1 MPEGIKD
8 KVAIVGMGLTKF
20 KEHWDLSAQDLLV
33 DAVMEALQDAGIQD
47 TEIDSFYLATC
58 FDEIGMG
65 KSALPLSLTLKLP
78 FKPVT
83 RVENFCAS
91 GTEALRN
98 AVYAVA
104 SGAADIAMAVGAEKL
119 KDIGYGGLP
128 EFAGALGTQARQI
141 YPTIT
146 APGAFAMMATAYF
159 AKYGID
165 PETGKRLLAMVSKK
179 SHDNGLLNEKAHLR
193 KQVTLEQIIKSP
205 MVAWPLGLF
214 DCSGVSDGAAAAIVA
229 RADIAKKLRPDP
241 IWVKAMQIALSSGE
255 EFMYQDWDGTHII
268 STEIAAMRAYAEAG
282 IKDPRRELSVLQLHD
297 CFSIT
302 ELVTYEDI
310 HVSERGKA
318 GQDIEN
324 GFFNLDGELP
334 AQTDGGLKCFGHPIA
349 ASGLR
354 MMYEIYKQLQGKA
367 EKRQVK
373 NPRLGLTHNL
383 GGFPAMNISS
393 ISIVGNEE
401 G

>member
-1 MPEGIKD
+1 MAEGIKD
-8 KVAIVGMGLTKF
+8 KVGIVGMGLTPF
-20 KEHWDLSAQDLLV
+20 REHWDKSASDLLV
-33 DAVMEALQDAGIQD
+33 DAVKEALEDANLSLDDIGA
-47 TEIDSFYLATC
+47 FYLASC
-58 FDEIGMG
+58 FDEIGVG
-65 KSALPLSLTLKLP
+65 KSALPLALTLKLP

-91 GTEALRN
+91 GTEALRA

-104 SGAADIAMAVGAEKL
+104 SGAVDIAMAAGVEKL

-128 EFAGALGTQARQI
+128 EFAGALGTQARLI

-165 PETGKRLLAMVSKK
+165 PKKGKEILARISKK

-193 KQVTLEQIIKSP
+193 KKVSIEQIIKSP
-205 MVAWPLGLF
+205 IVAWPLGLF
-214 DCSGVSDGAAAAIVA
+214 DCSGVSDGAAVAIVA
-229 RADIAKKLRPDP
+229 RRDIAQSIRQDP
-241 IWVKAMQIALSSGE
+241 IWIKSLQVAVSSGE
-255 EFMYQDWDGTHII
+255 EVFFNKWDGTHIV
-268 STEIAAMRAYAEAG
+268 STEIAAQRAYEEAG
-282 IKDPRRELSVLQLHD
+282 IKDPREELSLIQLHD

-310 HVSERGKA
+310 HVSARGQA
-318 GQDIEN
+318 PQDVIN
-324 GFFNLDGELP
+324 GVFDLNGELP

-354 MMYEIYKQLQGKA
+354 MMYENYKQLQGKA
-367 EKRQVK
+367 SSHQIK
-373 NPRLGLTHNL
+373 NPKLGLTHNL
-383 GGFPAMNISS
+383 GGFPAMNIAS
-393 ISIVGNEE
+393 ITIVGNEL